1 MTTPKPTHRDTCI
14 YVHIYTYLMIQN
26 INTYMYIIYIYL
38 YIYTWPWLSPL
49 RGWDVW
55 LWHSL
60 ENLYICLTISI
71 CYSYIAVTLGLIG
84 RDGGLRTLCHSHGF
98 ACQQRVLKT
107 FPGTGYPRSEDGIV
121 WLWHSLVNLSGK
133 SGKSMIHVFI

>member
-49 RGWDVW
+49 RGWDSLTMTFTGKFVYLSHHFNLLQLYRCDLRVDREGWWFENSVSQSRVCLSAEGTKNVSWHW
-55 LWHSL
+55 LSPLGGWDSL
-60 ENLYICLTISI
+60 TM
-71 CYSYIAVTLGLIG
+71 AFT
-84 RDGGLRTLCHSHGF
+84 
-98 ACQQRVLKT
+98 
-107 FPGTGYPRSEDGIV
+107 
-121 WLWHSLVNLSGK
+121 GK
-133 SGKSMIHVFI
+133 SIW

>member
-49 RGWDVW
+49 RGWDSLTMTFTGKFVYLSHHFNLLQLYRCDLRVDREGWWFENSVSQSRVCLSAEGTKNVSWHW
-55 LWHSL
+55 LSSL
-60 ENLYICLTISI
+60 GGWDSLTM
-71 CYSYIAVTLGLIG
+71 AFT
-84 RDGGLRTLCHSHGF
+84 
-98 ACQQRVLKT
+98 
-107 FPGTGYPRSEDGIV
+107 
-121 WLWHSLVNLSGK
+121 GK
-133 SGKSMIHVFI
+133 SIW